1 MRSSTRV
8 VLHVGAHKTG
18 SSLVQKFLRDNRKAL
33 SGNGIHYIPRSDM
46 NTLIGWGK
54 ALHDAPELLRGRLED
69 VTSGRHAVALG
80 SHENTLGRPFVKG
93 TPGLY
98 PDGPRNAKA
107 LGQILDGFD
116 YSVVVYIRPQA
127 DFVESYYLQSL
138 HEGGT
143 QTFAEWTQE
152 TIDVDSLSWRPL
164 IDALKES
171 LGPDRV
177 VVKDFSEIQH
187 GQEEFL
193 RRFFAAVDV
202 DPRISLDYAPVRNPS
217 ISEKGMQ
224 MALAVNP
231 LVSGTRHRKALRVF
245 LQKHFSNRRYPRP
258 VLFSDDERRQ
268 LSQLYDEE
276 YQAWSS
282 A

>member
-1 MRSSTRV
+1 MTSRTRV

-33 SGNGIHYIPRSDM
+33 SGSGIHYIPRSDM
-46 NTLIGWGK
+46 NTLVGWGK
-54 ALHDAPELLRGRLED
+54 ALHDKPELLRTRLEE
-69 VTSGRHAVALG
+69 VTAGRAGVALA
-80 SHENTLGRPFVKG
+80 SHENTLGRPFVPG

-107 LGQILDGFD
+107 LGQILDGLD
-116 YSVVVYIRPQA
+116 YTVVVYIRPQA

-143 QTFAEWTQE
+143 QTFAEWTE
-152 TIDVDSLSWRPL
+152 EMIVAESLSWQPL
-164 IDALKES
+164 IDALEES
-171 LGPDRV
+171 LGPERV
-177 VVKDFSEIQH
+177 VVKDFREIQH

-193 RRFFAAVDV
+193 RRFFTAIGV
-202 DPRISLDYAPVRNPS
+202 DPGIPLSYAPVRNPS

-231 LVSGTRHRKALRVF
+231 LLTQPRQRKAVRVF

-258 VLFSDDERRQ
+258 ALYSADERQRM
-268 LSQLYDEE
+268 SQLYDEE
-276 YQAWSS
+276 YRAWSS
-282 A
+282 V

>member
-1 MRSSTRV
+1 MTSRARV

-33 SGNGIHYIPRSDM
+33 SAGGIHYVPRSDM
-46 NTLIGWGK
+46 NTLVGWGK
-54 ALHDAPELLRGRLED
+54 ALHESPELLRGRLAD
-69 VTSGRHAVALG
+69 VTSGHRVVLA

-98 PDGPRNAKA
+98 PDGPRNAKE

-116 YSVVVYIRPQA
+116 YTVVVYIRPQA

-143 QTFAEWTQE
+143 QTFAQWVDAM
-152 TIDVDSLSWRPL
+152 IDVEALSWRPL
-164 IDALKES
+164 IDALEES

-177 VVKDFSEIQH
+177 VVKDFREIHH

-193 RRFFAAVDV
+193 RRFFAAIDV
-202 DPRISLDYAPVRNPS
+202 DPRISLSYAPVRNPS

-231 LVSGTRHRKALRVF
+231 LLSSPKQRKAVRVF

-258 VLFSDDERRQ
+258 TLFSDDERRQ

-282 A
+282 D

>member
-1 MRSSTRV
+1 MSSRARV
-8 VLHVGAHKTG
+8 VLHVGVHKTG
-18 SSLVQKFLRDNRKAL
+18 SSLVQKFLRDNRTAL
-33 SGNGIHYIPRSDM
+33 SGNGIHYVPRSDM
-46 NTLIGWGK
+46 NTLVGWGK
-54 ALHDAPELLRGRLED
+54 ALHDKPDLLRTRLDE
-69 VTSGRHAVALG
+69 VTAGRHDLVIA

-107 LGQILDGFD
+107 LGQILDGFA
-116 YSVVVYIRPQA
+116 YTVVVYIRPQV

-143 QTFAEWTQE
+143 QTFAEWT
-152 TIDVDSLSWRPL
+152 DGMVDIESLSWRPL
-164 IDALKES
+164 IEALEES
-171 LGPDRV
+171 LGPDKV
-177 VVKDFSEIQH
+177 VVKDFREIRH
-187 GQEEFL
+187 GQDEFL

-202 DPRISLDYAPVRNPS
+202 DPGISLSYAPVRNPS

-231 LVSGTRHRKALRVF
+231 LLTRPKQRKAVRVF

-258 VLFSDDERRQ
+258 SLYSDDDRRQ

-276 YQAWSS
+276 YRAWSS

>member
-1 MRSSTRV
+1 MRPRSSV

-18 SSLVQKFLRDNRKAL
+18 SSLVQKFLRDNRTAL
-33 SGNGIHYIPRSDM
+33 SGHGIHYIPRSDM
-46 NTLIGWGK
+46 NTLIGWGR
-54 ALHDAPELLRGRLED
+54 ALHDEPELLRRRLED
-69 VTSGRHAVALG
+69 VTTGRHPVVMG

-116 YSVVVYIRPQA
+116 YTVVVYIRPQA

-143 QTFAEWTQE
+143 QTFAEWTRE
-152 TIDVDSLSWRPL
+152 LIDYESLSWRPL
-164 IDALKES
+164 IDALGES
-171 LGPDRV
+171 LGPHRV
-177 VVKDFSEIQH
+177 VVKDFRDIKH

-193 RRFFAAVDV
+193 RRFFAAVEV
-202 DPRISLDYAPVRNPS
+202 DPKISLSYAPVRNAS

-231 LVSGTRHRKALRVF
+231 LVASSRQRKAVRVF

-258 VLFSDDERRQ
+258 SLFTEAERSRIAE
-268 LSQLYDEE
+268 LYDQE
-276 YQAWSS
+276 YRAWSS

>member
-1 MRSSTRV
+1 MTSRTRV

-18 SSLVQKFLRDNRKAL
+18 SSLVQKFLRDNRTAL
-33 SGNGIHYIPRSDM
+33 SANGIHYVPRSDM
-46 NTLIGWGK
+46 NSLVGWGK
-54 ALHDAPELLRGRLED
+54 ALHDKPELLRTRLDE
-69 VTSGRHAVALG
+69 VTAGKHAIVLA
-80 SHENTLGRPFVKG
+80 SHENTLGRPFLKG

-116 YSVVVYIRPQA
+116 YTVVVYIRPQV

-143 QTFAEWTQE
+143 QTFAEWTDE
-152 TIDVDSLSWRPL
+152 MVDIEALSWRPL
-164 IDALKES
+164 IEALEES

-177 VVKDFSEIQH
+177 IVKDFREIKQ

-202 DPRISLDYAPVRNPS
+202 DPRISLSYAPVRNPS

-231 LVSGTRHRKALRVF
+231 LLSEPKQRKTVRVF

-258 VLFSDDERRQ
+258 ALYSDDDRRR

-276 YQAWSS
+276 YRAWSS
-282 A
+282 V